1 MFVFGKDMT
10 APAVVRINRLDDP
23 VLFRY
28 HRDGW
33 RQFNE

>member
-1 MFVFGKDMT
+1 V
-10 APAVVRINRLDDP
+10 AVRINRLDDP